1 MWKSDSNKPTRCRAW
16 FNTERLSLNY
26 DQKNIRLQYTNQST
40 KLMAVRREGDTKQK
54 LFNTAVELIWENSYG
69 SISVDDICSRAG
81 VNKGSF
87 YYAFKSKSDL
97 AVAAFE
103 NHWNKKRPVLD
114 EIFSSQVPPLER
126 IKNYCDRVV
135 QDQLEKYQQAGKVCG
150 CPFCSIG
157 SELSTQDEPIRK
169 KAHELSERSMKYL
182 ASTLREAIA
191 EGAVEARDPMELAR
205 EVFCYISG
213 LLMQAKIEN
222 NPEILKCLQKGVFR
236 ILGAKLLAALS

>member
-1 MWKSDSNKPTRCRAW
+1 L
-16 FNTERLSLNY
+16 F
-26 DQKNIRLQYTNQST
+26 
-40 KLMAVRREGDTKQK
+40 AVRREGDTKQK

-69 SISVDDICSRAG
+69 SISVDDICGRAG

-126 IKNYCDRVV
+126 MKKYCDRVV
-135 QDQLEKYQQAGKVCG
+135 QDQLEKYQKAGKVCG

-191 EGAVEARDPMELAR
+191 EGAVEAKDPMELAR

-222 NPEILKCLQKGVFR
+222 NPEILKCLKKGVFR
-236 ILGAKLLAALS
+236 ILGAKPLAALS

>member
-1 MWKSDSNKPTRCRAW
+1 
-16 FNTERLSLNY
+16 
-26 DQKNIRLQYTNQST
+26 
-40 KLMAVRREGDTKQK
+40 VRREGDTKQK

-150 CPFCSIG
+150 CPFSSIG
-157 SELSTQDEPIRK
+157 CELSTQDELIRK

-191 EGAVEARDPMELAR
+191 EGVVEAKDAVELAR

-222 NPEILKCLQKGVFR
+222 NPEILKCLKKGVFR
-236 ILGAKLLAALS
+236 ILSGKPPAAFS

>member
-1 MWKSDSNKPTRCRAW
+1 MWKSGSNKPTRCRAW

-40 KLMAVRREGDTKQK
+40 KLIAVRREGDTKQK

-236 ILGAKLLAALS
+236 ILGAKLLAAFS